1 MSLGTIIVPKFCEG
15 AGVCVGGGGVQGSLR
30 GGQEAEGANKPGQGP
45 ALWFPWE
52 GMHEAADRL
61 GIG

>member
-1 MSLGTIIVPKFCEG
+1 MSLRTIIVPKFHEG
-15 AGVCVGGGGVQGSLR
+15 AGGGAGVQGSLR

-52 GMHEAADRL
+52 GMQEAADRL